1 MPDRIVLAGASG
13 FLGRYLTDAFRAEGA
28 SVATIGRRGADATWG
43 DPDAIRRVLDG
54 ADLLVNLAGKSVDCR
69 YSARNRAEILRS
81 RVETTRALA
90 AAVAACTAPPPLWIN
105 SSTATVYRHAEDRPM
120 TESAGEIGDGFSVS
134 VATAW
139 EEAFFAGDLPAT
151 RRVALRLAIVLGDG
165 SSMIPLLG
173 LTRLGLG
180 GSQLDGRWPATRAR
194 LAAGTYHRFRSRGGR
209 QRFSWVA
216 LEDVL
221 GIIRFVRDH
230 PELEGPLN
238 VASPNP
244 SDNRTLM
251 RILRR
256 AVGMPV
262 GIPLFRWMLELGAI
276 GIRTE
281 SELILKSRWVVPKR
295 LLAAGYR
302 FRRPDLEPT
311 VRAIVAERRRR

>member
-13 FLGRYLTDAFRAEGA
+13 FLGRYLTEAFRAEGA
-28 SVATIGRRGADATWG
+28 AVATIGRRGADATWD
-43 DPDAIRRVLDG
+43 DPESVRRVVDG

-69 YSARNRAEILRS
+69 YSARNRGEILRS
-81 RVETTRALA
+81 RVATTRALA
-90 AAVAACTAPPPLWIN
+90 DAVAASAAPPPLWIN
-105 SSTATVYRHAEDRPM
+105 SSTATIYRHAEDRPM
-120 TESAGEIGDGFSVS
+120 TESTGEIGDGFSVG

-139 EEAFFAGDLPAT
+139 EEAFFAGHLPST

-165 SSMIPLLG
+165 SSMTPLLT

-180 GSQLDGRWPATRAR
+180 GPQLDGRWPATRAR
-194 LAAGTYHRFRSRGGR
+194 LAAGTHHRFRARGGR

-221 GIIRFVRDH
+221 DVIRFVREH

-238 VASPNP
+238 VSSPNP

-251 RILRR
+251 RTLRR
-256 AVGMPV
+256 TVGMPI

-281 SELILKSRWVVPKR
+281 TELILKSRWVLPER
-295 LLAAGYR
+295 LLAAGYT
-302 FRRPDLEPT
+302 FRRPDLEQT
-311 VRAIVAERRRR
+311 VRAIVEERRRR